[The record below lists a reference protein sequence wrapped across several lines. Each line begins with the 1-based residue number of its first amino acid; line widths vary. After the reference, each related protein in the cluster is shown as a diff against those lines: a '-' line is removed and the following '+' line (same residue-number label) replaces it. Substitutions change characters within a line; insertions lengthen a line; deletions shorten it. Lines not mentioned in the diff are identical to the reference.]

1 MATGR
6 DRRIWWVPALVL
18 LCVITVLVGL
28 RISQYSIGM
37 YGTPRTESSLGGVDR
52 PIRSDEWMVRLP
64 WLLSQSSRGF
74 ERALVTAG
82 SHDSSITYDLPVRSP
97 AIILKPHLL
106 PYLILDI
113 ERAVSAEWWII
124 MFGSGLGVYFL
135 LLSLRVRPS
144 LAGPLGFL
152 VASNPGMHWWTV
164 NSSFVVTFY
173 GCMGAS
179 ALLAAWRQT
188 AQSRVLLRG
197 SCGGWLLACAVVGLY
212 PPFQIPVLGAI
223 GLLLIV
229 MLMDNA
235 GRTGWQN
242 ALRPVVAAGVVF
254 ISALGW
260 FVFTH
265 RAGLS
270 AMSETVYPG
279 TRRTS
284 AGGQDAVSILG
295 APIDLAASRITACS
309 VNRTN
314 QSENAT
320 SLLIATPII
329 VLMCGGLLGSL
340 RTLAARLQ
348 RVLSAWF
355 AALLAW
361 MLIPLPDIIGR
372 LTLLD
377 RVPTERI
384 KPVIIITGVLIVGV
398 HLHFH
403 AEMAERKSRLLA
415 VALFAF
421 ATVWAG
427 SHYVVNDVTI
437 DRPAIWWYTLLWMAP
452 LAIALVRFPRAGLWC
467 LAAVSIFTASR
478 INPFYTSLAPI
489 TNNAIVQVISKHDP
503 DRSSPW
509 ATFSATAQVRGI
521 MVSTGARVESA
532 ASPYPDR
539 EFWRRF
545 DPSGKYEEQW
555 NRYGHVHFVAG
566 QGEPVLS
573 NPQADVIEVAFD
585 PCVATSPLSAGTYFV
600 ESDPGLVPC
609 ARVIEEIEYQS
620 ANWYVLVKD

>member
-1 MATGR
+1 MTTRG
-6 DRRIWWVPALVL
+6 DQRIWWVPPLIL
-18 LCVITVLVGL
+18 LGVITVLVGL
-28 RISQYSIGM
+28 RINQYSIGM

-74 ERALVTAG
+74 GSTLVTAG
-82 SHDSSITYDLPVRSP
+82 SHDSSITYDLPVRSLS
-97 AIILKPHLL
+97 IILKPHLL

-124 MFGSGLGVYFL
+124 TFGSGLGVYYL

-144 LAGPLGFL
+144 LAGPLGLL

-188 AQSRVLLRG
+188 ALSRVLLWG
-197 SCGGWLLACAVVGLY
+197 SCGGWLLTCAVVGLY

-223 GLLLIV
+223 GLLMIV

-235 GRTGWQN
+235 RSTGWRN
-242 ALRPVVAAGVVF
+242 ALRPVAAAGVVF
-254 ISALGW
+254 IGALGW
-260 FVFTH
+260 FVLTH

-270 AMSETVYPG
+270 AMSQTVYPG
-279 TRRTS
+279 SRRTR
-284 AGGQDAVSILG
+284 AGGQDVISLLG
-295 APIDLAASRITACS
+295 GPFDLAASRITAGS

-320 SLLIATPII
+320 SLLIAAPIV
-329 VLMCGGLLGSL
+329 VLMCGGLLGSV

-377 RVPTERI
+377 RVPPERI
-384 KPVIIITGVLIVGV
+384 KPVIIFTGVLVVGV

-403 AEMAERKSRLLA
+403 AEMAERRSRLLA

-421 ATVWAG
+421 VTVWAG
-427 SHYVVNDVTI
+427 SHYMVNDVII
-437 DRPAIWWYTLLWMAP
+437 DMPAMWRYTLLWMAP
-452 LAIALVRFPRAGLWC
+452 LTIALVRSPRVGLWC
-467 LAAVSIFTASR
+467 LAAVSVFTAAR
-478 INPFYTSLAPI
+478 INPIHNSLDPI
-489 TNNAIVQVISKHDP
+489 TKNAIVQVINKYDP

-521 MVSTGARVESA
+521 MVSTGAKVESA

-539 EFWRRF
+539 KFWRRF
-545 DPSGKYEEQW
+545 DSSGRYEEQW
-555 NRYGHVHFVAG
+555 NRYGHVNFVAG
-566 QGEPVLS
+566 KGEPVLS
-573 NPQADVIEVAFD
+573 NPQGDVINVVFD
-585 PCVATSPLSAGTYFV
+585 PCAKTSPLRAGTHFV

-609 ARVIEEIEYQS
+609 ARVLEKIEYQS